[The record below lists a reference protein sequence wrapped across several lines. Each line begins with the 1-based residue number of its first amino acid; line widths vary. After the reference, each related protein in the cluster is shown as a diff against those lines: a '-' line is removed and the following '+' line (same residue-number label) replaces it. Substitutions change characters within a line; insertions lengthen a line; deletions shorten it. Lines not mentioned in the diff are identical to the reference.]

1 MMASRGTMYTAD
13 AEHKYKKAGDL
24 LRQEQYR
31 ASFELAAELDQ
42 SMPESSGVAMLE
54 ALNLFMLGQA
64 DQAAAACGRARDRLQ
79 AIRHNGDALND
90 LLNDA
95 QRRDLNK
102 HLADQE
108 TKILAL
114 LESLRRADASTASS
128 IALDAAIRD
137 AVLAPPPAR
146 TAPARNRGD
155 QVAEIGRN
163 LQEIRGD
170 ERAGSDT
177 SQALLQE
184 LQRLRQ
190 ADAAN
195 AAELE
200 RARVEVD
207 ALQRSLEQR
216 EGAIRREQQSNTAR
230 EEAMAGLLSELNR
243 ARRDADMS
251 SETEKGLSGEIQKLR
266 SIEDEK
272 SRELSLARDRMR
284 GLADDLKTREDALSQ
299 SAVSEAERDQALK
312 QLNTE
317 LERLR
322 TDAEHSAE
330 SEKVLSTELGRL
342 KSIEQEQAAALSQAR
357 GEMDR
362 LTFELT
368 LREKIIA
375 TAEQSEAEREQQMG
389 RLNAELDTI
398 RREAA
403 DASASERKLAEE
415 LGLLRVAEAER
426 MAAMEKSRQEMEA
439 LRRELEVR
447 ERAISAAQQTDA
459 ERARTIDR
467 LNGELSGLR
476 TEAREAADSEKSL
489 TLELG
494 RLRSLDTETKKDLD
508 RARGEVG
515 TLNESLRARERVI
528 AASEKSESERQR
540 TIAHLQVELD
550 TLRRDAHETA
560 KSKRDLAA
568 ELERLRTMES
578 AKSAELARA
587 RTESDTLR
595 AAVQDRE
602 KLIAVA
608 QKSDAE
614 RRAETERLQAEL
626 DLLRRGSAAS
636 AASEKALAT
645 ELDRLRAIER
655 EKAAQLDA
663 SRGEIDGLR
672 QSLSDRE
679 RTIRASEQSEAER
692 AATVRQL
699 QEELGRVQGDAER
712 AASSEKVLSE
722 ELQRLRELDLQKSL
736 EVETA
741 KRSIQDLQRNL
752 EAREGVIRDA
762 ESRNQ
767 ERAHQIQALQVHF
780 DRLAAE
786 ARESSAEGRG
796 LRKELD
802 QLRAAQHSGESTLVE
817 AKRDMESL
825 HAALEARERSVAD
838 AEASTSAREAAMD
851 KMRADLESLRGVAS
865 ERAASEAALAGEL
878 ERFRTASAS
887 ALAKARS
894 EMLELH
900 ERLAARERAF
910 REVET
915 GGADREKAIGE
926 LQSQL
931 AEMRRHAQD
940 KAASEAALAVE
951 LTRIKS
957 ASAEALDQAR
967 SEVTALTR
975 DLAARERL
983 ISDGER
989 GTGDREKAILES
1001 QRRLEDMEARAEQ
1014 KAKSEAS
1021 LAAEL
1026 GRFKSASAEALEK
1039 ARAEMA
1045 QLQAELVRRETEI
1058 RGVESRRGDHEHAI
1072 SSLQTELGQAH
1083 SRAEHKAASEAALAG
1098 ELTRIR
1104 EASAQALED
1113 ARRELESLRGQLT
1126 EREELMRAAESGNTD
1141 QTRGI
1146 AKLQADLDRRE
1157 REAADKARSKE
1168 ALEQELEKMRTLSAE
1183 ALEEAR
1189 REVTDLRRQ
1198 LTARA
1203 RVVET
1208 EEARTSLRE
1217 TAIDKLQSDLERIK
1231 SEATQKARSEQA
1243 LRAELERFKSASAEA
1258 MDQARREV
1266 EELERELDQRAA
1278 AVRKTED
1285 ETRRRDG
1292 EIRGLQETLDALQAA
1307 AAEHNDT
1314 ERRLTQE
1321 LDRVRSDKEE
1331 ELRQSKNLVNQLQR
1345 ELEDKGRKV
1354 QVVEQAAAEREE
1366 LLHSLRQS
1374 LEIIEG
1380 QPPRPPFVP
1389 SRVAVAQPAIAL
1401 PAPAGAALPS
1411 LGDGAAMARDIERA
1425 QAELNTLASELEQK
1439 ESLMRASA
1447 EQGVCRE
1454 ETLNRLQGRLD
1465 ELKAGGAPEANLDD
1479 VITEIRMLRGEQDSS
1494 EHALRE
1500 ARQQAESLREL
1511 ISERMERLRKLEDRV
1526 KLASNRQFRHTPKR
1540 LVLLIIVSLLAL
1552 AIVGLQFYRLGY
1564 FSNEDPARASTP
1576 TRVVRPAAL
1585 DPVEPADNPQA
1596 RVTPAP
1602 RVVRFP
1608 ADRALGTLSIRPW
1621 DDAGAPWR
1629 VHGDARGPIS
1639 LGGDHVLK
1647 LTIPEGAAPDL
1658 APLASIEAGALY
1670 TLEMNGPAIT
1680 DAQLSSVAGL
1690 TGLRELSLEGTAVS
1704 AQGIKMLS
1712 GMTGLRTLSLRRTA
1726 LAPSAGAA
1734 LESIAGLEKLDL
1746 GETGL
1751 PQSVIEKL
1759 IAALPN
1765 CTIVA
1770 K

>member
-1 MMASRGTMYTAD
+1 MYTAD
-13 AEHKYKKAGDL
+13 TEHKYKKAGDL

-64 DQAAAACGRARDRLQ
+64 DQAAAACERARDRLQ
-79 AIRHNGDALND
+79 AIRQNGDALND

-200 RARVEVD
+200 RAR
-207 ALQRSLEQR
+207 
-216 EGAIRREQQSNTAR
+216 
-230 EEAMAGLLSELNR
+230 
-243 ARRDADMS
+243 DADMS
-251 SETEKGLSGEIQKLR
+251 SETEKGLSGEIQKLQ

-272 SRELSLARDRMR
+272 SRELSLARDQMR

-299 SAVSEAERDQALK
+299 SAVSEVERDQALK

-368 LREKIIA
+368 LREKIIS

-415 LGLLRVAEAER
+415 LGHLRVAEAER
-426 MAAMEKSRQEMEA
+426 MAAMEKSRQEMDA
-439 LRRELEVR
+439 LRLELEVR

-476 TEAREAADSEKSL
+476 TEAREAADSEKNL

-508 RARGEVG
+508 RARGEVD

-560 KSKRDLAA
+560 KSKHDLAA

-614 RRAETERLQAEL
+614 R
-626 DLLRRGSAAS
+626 
-636 AASEKALAT
+636 
-645 ELDRLRAIER
+645 
-655 EKAAQLDA
+655 
-663 SRGEIDGLR
+663 
-672 QSLSDRE
+672 
-679 RTIRASEQSEAER
+679 
-692 AATVRQL
+692 
-699 QEELGRVQGDAER
+699 
-712 AASSEKVLSE
+712 
-722 ELQRLRELDLQKSL
+722 
-736 EVETA
+736 
-741 KRSIQDLQRNL
+741 
-752 EAREGVIRDA
+752 
-762 ESRNQ
+762 
-767 ERAHQIQALQVHF
+767 
-780 DRLAAE
+780 
-786 ARESSAEGRG
+786 
-796 LRKELD
+796 
-802 QLRAAQHSGESTLVE
+802 
-817 AKRDMESL
+817 
-825 HAALEARERSVAD
+825 
-838 AEASTSAREAAMD
+838 
-851 KMRADLESLRGVAS
+851 
-865 ERAASEAALAGEL
+865 
-878 ERFRTASAS
+878 
-887 ALAKARS
+887 
-894 EMLELH
+894 
-900 ERLAARERAF
+900 
-910 REVET
+910 
-915 GGADREKAIGE
+915 GADREKEIGE

-1307 AAEHNDT
+1307 AAKHNDT

-1354 QVVEQAAAEREE
+1354 QVVERAAAEREE
-1366 LLHSLRQS
+1366 LFHSLRQS

-1389 SRVAVAQPAIAL
+1389 SRVAAAQPAIAL

-1425 QAELNTLASELEQK
+1425 QADLNTLASELEQK

-1479 VITEIRMLRGEQDSS
+1479 VIKEIRTLRGEQDSS

-1511 ISERMERLRKLEDRV
+1511 ISERMRKLEDRV

-1585 DPVEPADNPQA
+1585 DPVEPTDNPQA

-1621 DDAGAPWR
+1621 DDAGAAWR

-1751 PQSVIEKL
+1751 PQSVIDKL

>member
-1 MMASRGTMYTAD
+1 MYTAD
-13 AEHKYKKAGDL
+13 TEHKYKKAGDL

-64 DQAAAACGRARDRLQ
+64 DQAAAACERARDRLQ
-79 AIRHNGDALND
+79 AIRQNGDALND

-200 RARVEVD
+200 RAR
-207 ALQRSLEQR
+207 
-216 EGAIRREQQSNTAR
+216 
-230 EEAMAGLLSELNR
+230 
-243 ARRDADMS
+243 DADMS
-251 SETEKGLSGEIQKLR
+251 SETEKGLSGEIQKLQ

-284 GLADDLKTREDALSQ
+284 RLADDLKTREDALSQ

-342 KSIEQEQAAALSQAR
+342 KSIEQEQAR

-375 TAEQSEAEREQQMG
+375 TAEQSEAER
-389 RLNAELDTI
+389 
-398 RREAA
+398 
-403 DASASERKLAEE
+403 AS
-415 LGLLRVAEAER
+415 
-426 MAAMEKSRQEMEA
+426 
-439 LRRELEVR
+439 
-447 ERAISAAQQTDA
+447 
-459 ERARTIDR
+459 
-467 LNGELSGLR
+467 
-476 TEAREAADSEKSL
+476 
-489 TLELG
+489 
-494 RLRSLDTETKKDLD
+494 
-508 RARGEVG
+508 
-515 TLNESLRARERVI
+515 
-528 AASEKSESERQR
+528 
-540 TIAHLQVELD
+540 
-550 TLRRDAHETA
+550 
-560 KSKRDLAA
+560 
-568 ELERLRTMES
+568 
-578 AKSAELARA
+578 
-587 RTESDTLR
+587 
-595 AAVQDRE
+595 
-602 KLIAVA
+602 
-608 QKSDAE
+608 
-614 RRAETERLQAEL
+614 
-626 DLLRRGSAAS
+626 
-636 AASEKALAT
+636 
-645 ELDRLRAIER
+645 
-655 EKAAQLDA
+655 
-663 SRGEIDGLR
+663 
-672 QSLSDRE
+672 
-679 RTIRASEQSEAER
+679 
-692 AATVRQL
+692 TVRQL

-1104 EASAQALED
+1104 EVSAQALED

-1307 AAEHNDT
+1307 AAKHNDT

-1354 QVVEQAAAEREE
+1354 QVVERAAAEREE
-1366 LLHSLRQS
+1366 LFHSLRQS

-1389 SRVAVAQPAIAL
+1389 SRVAAAQPTIAL

-1479 VITEIRMLRGEQDSS
+1479 VIKEIRTLRGEQDSS

-1511 ISERMERLRKLEDRV
+1511 ISERMRKLEDRV

-1751 PQSVIEKL
+1751 PQSVIDKL